1 MHKHLVI
8 VAMIVFLIAGITS
21 ATLCEMTCIPTS
33 HTAACCAHKMQHK
46 SDIFSITN
54 AHQCGHPQEETALA
68 VTAVQQLQTHASAV
82 TVSEPAPAPVLDS
95 IACVYDTSVPIG
107 LKRFSFLPPLRI

>member
-33 HTAACCAHKMQHK
+33 HTAACCGHKMQHR
-46 SDIFSITN
+46 SDTSSITN
-54 AHQCGHPQEETALA
+54 AHQCGHPQEETTLA

-82 TVSEPAPAPVLDS
+82 TISEPAPSPVLAAISGLSDAS
-95 IACVYDTSVPIG
+95 IPIG
-107 LKRFSFLPPLRI
+107 LRRFSFLPPLRI